1 MPRFRRHL
9 GQNGGPCV
17 HDAVTQE
24 TAWRLFVT
32 AVRRDTCVAQFGCGA
47 ELVVGWRTCGISP
60 WACSSLSR
68 RAHPTPTM
76 PTGIPFPI
84 TAPLRPRPAGLRT
97 AALQM
102 SRKGAPPIDRVQ
114 PSKSRPLSRTT
125 IEGLPFPLSLLVTLL
140 AIAGCQPHRP
150 DFMTRVRQDCAAG
163 DRWACDL
170 LDGLAHP
177 KPDRAS
183 ARGG

>member
-1 MPRFRRHL
+1 MERISWTLPGEDVKML
-9 GQNGGPCV
+9 APS
-17 HDAVTQE
+17 TPS
-24 TAWRLFVT
+24 RLHAMAT
-32 AVRRDTCVAQFGCGA
+32 
-47 ELVVGWRTCGISP
+47 ISKRK
-60 WACSSLSR
+60 AAR
-68 RAHPTPTM
+68 E
-76 PTGIPFPI
+76 I
-84 TAPLRPRPAGLRT
+84 TI
-97 AALQM
+97 M
-102 SRKGAPPIDRVQ
+102 
-114 PSKSRPLSRTT
+114 
-125 IEGLPFPLSLLVTLL
+125 LVTLL

>member
-1 MPRFRRHL
+1 MQYLAMGLLITLAARAPYTY
-9 GQNGGPCV
+9 
-17 HDAVTQE
+17 DANRNPISYHGSASATSSGSE
-24 TAWRLFVT
+24 N
-32 AVRRDTCVAQFGCGA
+32 CG
-47 ELVVGWRTCGISP
+47 
-60 WACSSLSR
+60 
-68 RAHPTPTM
+68 TPDE
-76 PTGIPFPI
+76 PK
-84 TAPLRPRPAGLRT
+84 R
-97 AALQM
+97 
-102 SRKGAPPIDRVQ
+102 SPPIDRGSQEV
-114 PSKSRPLSRTT
+114 SPLSRTT
-125 IEGLPFPLSLLVTLL
+125 IEGLPFPLSLRVTLP